1 MNVTNADERQRL
13 NERNDQSDVIEYL
26 ESDVIDYLVDC
37 KFKRFGDTLLP
48 SIEEWR
54 QERDRQERDLRR
66 NGWSRIIGKQE
77 AAYRAELQCMSVS
90 ALSTLFEQ
98 VIKQEAE
105 KARADFDHW
114 SKMARWTV
122 EEATALSFGKA
133 PEFVNWDK
141 VKANHGQSSLADDYS
156 KRRSLLLRAQEAKEL
171 PVLISPAEF
180 IAWAEQ
186 TGVALPQE
194 MVDAVRMSGARIE
207 DRRSLASKRDELREE
222 VKRLKEEAAR
232 EKPLSTRERETYQKI
247 ILGMAIEQYGFNPTA
262 GRSPIPKQIADDLA
276 TFGISVSD
284 DTVRQ
289 KLKDAFDTIGLE
301 PEVIETLK

>member
-1 MNVTNADERQRL
+1 MNGT
-13 NERNDQSDVIEYL
+13 I
-26 ESDVIDYLVDC
+26 ESDVIDYLVERE
-37 KFKRFGDTLLP
+37 FKLFGDTPLP

-54 QERDRQERDLRR
+54 QERDRRR
-66 NGWSRIIGKQE
+66 KPGHGWHRIIGEQE

-98 VIKQEAE
+98 VMKQGAE

-114 SKMARWTV
+114 SRMARWTL

-141 VKANHGQSSLADDYS
+141 VKANHGQSSFADDYS
-156 KRRSLLLRAQEAKEL
+156 NRRSLLLRAQEAKEL

-180 IAWAEQ
+180 ISWAEQ
-186 TGVALPQE
+186 TGVALSQE
-194 MVDAVRMSGARIE
+194 LVDAVRASAGRIE
-207 DRRSLASKRDELREE
+207 DRRSLAAERDELREE

-232 EKPLSTRERETYQKI
+232 NKPLSTRERETYHKLT
-247 ILGMAIEQYGFNPTA
+247 LGMARGGYGYNPTE

-289 KLKDAFDTIGLE
+289 KLKDALDTIGLE
-301 PEVIETLK
+301 PEVIETFK

>member
-1 MNVTNADERQRL
+1 MNGT
-13 NERNDQSDVIEYL
+13 I

-37 KFKRFGDTLLP
+37 KFKRAGDAP
-48 SIEEWR
+48 FHSFEEWR
-54 QERDRQERDLRR
+54 QERDRRR
-66 NGWSRIIGKQE
+66 KPGHGWHRIIGEQE

-105 KARADFDHW
+105 KARADFAHW
-114 SKMARWTV
+114 SKMAAWTL

-141 VKANHGQSSLADDYS
+141 VKANHGQSSFADDYS
-156 KRRSLLLRAQEAKEL
+156 KRLSLLLHAQEAGEL
-171 PVLISPAEF
+171 PVSISPAEF
-180 IAWAEQ
+180 ISWAEQ
-186 TGVALPQE
+186 TGIALPQDL
-194 MVDAVRMSGARIE
+194 VDAVRATVGRID
-207 DRRSLASKRDELREE
+207 DRRSLTAERDELREE

-232 EKPLSTRERETYQKI
+232 NKPLSTRERETYQKI

>member
-1 MNVTNADERQRL
+1 MNGTIEADVL
-13 NERNDQSDVIEYL
+13 N
-26 ESDVIDYLVDC
+26 YLVDGY
-37 KFKRFGDTLLP
+37 FKRIGKTP
-48 SIEEWR
+48 SLTEWV
-54 QERDRQERDLRR
+54 QERDRLEWDLRM
-66 NGWSRIIGKQE
+66 NDLSRIMGKQE
-77 AAYRAELQCMSVS
+77 PAYWAGPQCVSMSDM
-90 ALSTLFEQ
+90 STLFGQ

-105 KARADFDHW
+105 KDRADFVYW
-114 SKMARWTV
+114 SKIPRWTL

-141 VKANHGQSSLADDYS
+141 VKANHGQSSFADDYS
-156 KRRSLLLRAQEAKEL
+156 KRRSLLFRAQEAKEL

-180 IAWAEQ
+180 ISWAER

-194 MVDAVRMSGARIE
+194 LKDAVRASAGRIE
-207 DRRSLASKRDELREE
+207 DRRSLAAERDELREE

-232 EKPLSTRERETYQKI
+232 NKPLLTRERETYQKI

-262 GRSPIPKQIADDLA
+262 GRSDIPRQIADDLA

>member
-1 MNVTNADERQRL
+1 MNGTIE
-13 NERNDQSDVIEYL
+13 SDVIEYL
-26 ESDVIDYLVDC
+26 ESDVFDYLVDC
-37 KFKRFGDTLLP
+37 KFKRFGNTLLP
-48 SIEEWR
+48 SIEEWQ

-66 NGWSRIIGKQE
+66 NGWSRIMGKQE

-90 ALSTLFEQ
+90 DLSTLFEQ

-105 KARADFDHW
+105 KDRADFAHW
-114 SKMARWTV
+114 SKIPRWTL

-133 PEFVNWDK
+133 PEFVDWDK
-141 VKANHGQSSLADDYS
+141 VKANDGQASFVDDYL

-180 IAWAEQ
+180 ISWAEQ
-186 TGVALPQE
+186 TSIALPQE
-194 MVDAVRMSGARIE
+194 LVDAVRASAGRIE
-207 DRRSLASKRDELREE
+207 DRRSLAAERDELREE
-222 VKRLKEEAAR
+222 VKRLKGEAVR

-247 ILGMAIEQYGFNPTA
+247 ILGMAIKGYVYNPAA
-262 GRSPIPKQIADDLA
+262 GRSNTPKEIADDLA
-276 TFGISVSD
+276 TLGISVCD

>member
-1 MNVTNADERQRL
+1 MNGT
-13 NERNDQSDVIEYL
+13 I
-26 ESDVIDYLVDC
+26 ESDVIDYLVER
-37 KFKRFGDTLLP
+37 KFKRFGNTLLP

-54 QERDRQERDLRR
+54 QERDRRR
-66 NGWSRIIGKQE
+66 KPGHGWHRIIGEQE

-105 KARADFDHW
+105 KTRADFDHW
-114 SKMARWTV
+114 SKMAGWTL
-122 EEATALSFGKA
+122 EEATTLSFGKA

-141 VKANHGQSSLADDYS
+141 VKANHGQASFADDYS

-180 IAWAEQ
+180 VAWAEQ

-194 MVDAVRMSGARIE
+194 LVDAVRATAGRIE
-207 DRRSLASKRDELREE
+207 DRRSLAAERDELREE

-247 ILGMAIEQYGFNPTA
+247 ILGMAIKGYGYNPTE
-262 GRSPIPKQIADDLA
+262 GRSDRPREIADDLA
-276 TFGISVSD
+276 TLGISVSD

-289 KLKDAFDTIGLE
+289 KLKDAFDTIGLQ

>member
-1 MNVTNADERQRL
+1 
-13 NERNDQSDVIEYL
+13 
-26 ESDVIDYLVDC
+26 
-37 KFKRFGDTLLP
+37 
-48 SIEEWR
+48 
-54 QERDRQERDLRR
+54 
-66 NGWSRIIGKQE
+66 
-77 AAYRAELQCMSVS
+77 MSVS
-90 ALSTLFEQ
+90 DLSTLFEQ

-105 KARADFDHW
+105 KARADFAYW
-114 SKMARWTV
+114 SKIARWTL

-141 VKANHGQSSLADDYS
+141 IEAYHGQSSFADDYS

-180 IAWAEQ
+180 ISWAEQ
-186 TGVALPQE
+186 TGIALPQE
-194 MVDAVRMSGARIE
+194 LVDAVRASAGRIE
-207 DRRSLASKRDELREE
+207 DRRSLAAERDELREE

-232 EKPLSTRERETYQKI
+232 EKPLSTRERETLLKI
-247 ILGMAIEQYGFNPTA
+247 ILGMAIERYGYNPTA

-276 TFGISVSD
+276 TLGISVSD